1 MSQGYTLRNLQS
13 WDLEPGL
20 GRAVLSTMTK
30 PRVAVVSALPGLWCA
45 LSRVLASISCL
56 GLQGVTLHPCLPVAS
71 CRAIPQPSSLLYNPQ
86 KEKWHLERIYSGGS
100 CLRHENK
107 AFELLHI
114 NWSVNEK
121 LFIWF
126 QSQTLSSQWAVRSG
140 SAHYRQ
146 WVGTGAL

>member
-56 GLQGVTLHPCLPVAS
+56 GLQGVTLHPCTALMKNHFVSFSTEKPTLCNS
-71 CRAIPQPSSLLYNPQ
+71 AITELYQ
-86 KEKWHLERIYSGGS
+86 
-100 CLRHENK
+100 
-107 AFELLHI
+107 
-114 NWSVNEK
+114 
-121 LFIWF
+121 
-126 QSQTLSSQWAVRSG
+126 
-140 SAHYRQ
+140 
-146 WVGTGAL
+146 